1 MFSTHIFDGLEDW
14 GTHITHIS
22 NGKLGLNAPI
32 CDIPE
37 LGKLRAEGAETVGG
51 PCMPQKVDW
60 SFPDAANRAF
70 FIFAESPL
78 PNP

>member
-32 CDIPE
+32 GDIPE
-37 LGKLRAEGAETVGG
+37 LGKLRAEGAETVS
-51 PCMPQKVDW
+51 PETLIFRW
-60 SFPDAANRAF
+60 SFVLDFCA
-70 FIFAESPL
+70 SPGL
-78 PNP
+78 